1 MRHERFDTPGPL
13 RLDLSVPAGEIDV
26 RTQEGAAETTVDL
39 EPLRGN
45 DASREA
51 IESARIQLRDRG
63 DAHELVVDVPGSRGL
78 GGIFSRGSEVRL
90 VVVCPAGA
98 ELEAQGGSADIRA
111 AGRYGSV
118 EARAGSGDVEVAEVD
133 GAAIVK
139 TGSGDVALDRVEGE
153 LSAQTGSGDI
163 AIGRAGGRATV
174 RSASGDVAVR
184 DSASELTVQTASGDV
199 SVKAVSA
206 GEVSIQSASGDVSV
220 GVRPG
225 RRLWVDASSTS
236 GETTSDFDVGDEP
249 APGEG
254 EEDGPLVELR
264 IATMSGDV
272 HVARA
277 AAADLQ
283 Q

>member
-26 RTQEGAAETTVDL
+26 RTQEGAETTVDL

-118 EARAGSGDVEVAEVD
+118 EARAGSGDV
-133 GAAIVK
+133 
-139 TGSGDVALDRVEGE
+139 
-153 LSAQTGSGDI
+153 
-163 AIGRAGGRATV
+163 
-174 RSASGDVAVR
+174 
-184 DSASELTVQTASGDV
+184 
-199 SVKAVSA
+199 
-206 GEVSIQSASGDVSV
+206 SV

>member
-26 RTQEGAAETTVDL
+26 RTHDGAETTVDL

-51 IESARIQLRDRG
+51 IESARIQLRGRAG
-63 DAHELVVDVPGSRGL
+63 DAQELVVEVPGSRGL
-78 GGIFSRGSEVRL
+78 GGIFSRGPEVQL
-90 VVVCPAGA
+90 VVHCPAGA
-98 ELEAQGGSADIRA
+98 ELEAEAGSADIRA

-118 EARAGSGDVEVAEVD
+118 EARSGSGDVEVAEVD
-133 GAAIVK
+133 GAATVK

-163 AIGRAGGRATV
+163 AIGRAGGRATL

-184 DSASELTVQTASGDV
+184 DAATDLTAQTASGDV
-199 SVKAVSA
+199 SVQAVSA
-206 GEVSIQSASGDVSV
+206 GELSIQSASGDVSV

-236 GETTSDFDVGDEP
+236 GETTSDFEVGDEP

-254 EEDGPLVELR
+254 EEEGPLVELR

>member
-1 MRHERFDTPGPL
+1 
-13 RLDLSVPAGEIDV
+13 
-26 RTQEGAAETTVDL
+26 
-39 EPLRGN
+39 
-45 DASREA
+45 
-51 IESARIQLRDRG
+51 G

-118 EARAGSGDVEVAEVD
+118 EARAGPGPLE
-133 GAAIVK
+133 GAGV
-139 TGSGDVALDRVEGE
+139 GRP
-153 LSAQTGSGDI
+153 
-163 AIGRAGGRATV
+163 RAGTARSGR
-174 RSASGDVAVR
+174 G
-184 DSASELTVQTASGDV
+184 Q
-199 SVKAVSA
+199 
-206 GEVSIQSASGDVSV
+206 
-220 GVRPG
+220 P
-225 RRLWVDASSTS
+225 
-236 GETTSDFDVGDEP
+236 TSDFDVGDEP

-283 Q
+283 E